1 MNAPLLREVEGGEG
15 FGAEGVDVAV
25 GGLVVGG
32 VGMFHPVDHVGSVAV
47 EAFGLEA
54 VEGAGEGGTEV
65 PVCAL
70 LGLEAE
76 VPLQAGAVV
85 VEVGV
90 GGGAKA
96 LVEGGKELQRFSG
109 SPGEVDAGIE
119 PHGAFDGG
127 VVVGQHADGEGHV
140 VEDDVVLD
148 VEAEVGSSVL
158 VLIIGVVAWHFV
170 ALLVLGRDFLAET
183 SGEDVLAPEF
193 EADGGLAECP
203 GGVGVGVGAIDVGLV
218 EVLEVLVG
226 LGIGSSPDVVVE
238 GAVPV
243 ELDGHMDV
251 SLVLGLEGNQIAAV
265 FLILRV
271 GACAVEGVGAIVH
284 GAESCLQVGV
294 EVLALVASVPVGVA
308 LVEVVVVG
316 ATVAAGVASAD
327 AVVEVSSFQCPESI
341 GTEGSVGASLQMGTQ
356 RIAVFG
362 ASDDV
367 DGSSE
372 GLASVDSAGSSFDD
386 FDALDVIDVD
396 GEIDGQMAGVGIG
409 DVDAVEQDGELILGS
424 AVHADVG
431 LNAEAS
437 TLPDVHSC
445 GEFQQVVD
453 GLGTGGFDI
462 LTVDDLDEAD
472 GLVGRKWGTGG
483 DHLHGDEEEGVEG
496 IVGAICATATCGA
509 GGLSVVVALRTHS
522 HHGCSRIGT
531 GESEG
536 GNAEDSDADFA
547 FQTEEDC
554 IAVTGEVVPD
564 DGLWF
569 LVEYLFHCFLNFEL
583 FIVSSGFSPHP
594 SSAE

>member
-1 MNAPLLREVEGGEG
+1 MWGACSPLVVVAVGEGEALEEGVDAPLLGEVEGGEG

-127 VVVGQHADGEGHV
+127 IVVGEHADGKGHV
-140 VEDDVVLD
+140 VEEDVVLG
-148 VEAEVGSSVL
+148 VEAEVGSPVL
-158 VLIIGVVAWHFV
+158 VLIIGVVARHFV
-170 ALLVLGRDFLAET
+170 AVLVLGGDFLAET
-183 SGEDVLAPEF
+183 GGEDILAPEF

-203 GGVGVGVGAIDVGLV
+203 GGVGVGIGAIDVGLV
-218 EVLEVLVG
+218 EVLVG

-251 SLVLGLEGNQIAAV
+251 SLVFGLEGNQIAAV

-271 GACAVEGVGAIVH
+271 GAGAVEGVGAVVH
-284 GAESCLQVGV
+284 GAEPSLQVGV
-294 EVLALVASVPVGVA
+294 EVQALVASVPVGVA
-308 LVEVVVVG
+308 LVEVVVG
-316 ATVAAGVASAD
+316 GSTVAAGVASAD
-327 AVVEVSSFQCPESI
+327 AVVEVSSFQCPEGI

-356 RIAVFG
+356 RIAVLV

-367 DGSSE
+367 DGSGE
-372 GLASVDSAGSSFDD
+372 GLASVDAAGSSFDD

-453 GLGTGGFDI
+453 GLGTGGFDV

-509 GGLSVVVALRTHS
+509 GGLSVVVTLLRTHS
-522 HHGCSRIGT
+522 HHGYS
-531 GESEG
+531 
-536 GNAEDSDADFA
+536 
-547 FQTEEDC
+547 
-554 IAVTGEVVPD
+554 
-564 DGLWF
+564 
-569 LVEYLFHCFLNFEL
+569 
-583 FIVSSGFSPHP
+583 
-594 SSAE
+594 